1 MESATNEKKI
11 KNNVC
16 RQVSSD
22 KCCGCS
28 ACYQICHFG
37 AIKMT
42 EDEYGCRVPAVDDDV
57 CVECGMCLKTCP
69 ILHSDENRNRPIG
82 CYAATNKSL
91 EESFHCSS
99 GGIFTAIAEYVINE
113 GGIVCGATF
122 ADGFRVRHI
131 MVDNM
136 NTLNQIKKSKYVQS
150 DTTDIY
156 KKVKAFL
163 AEGRYL
169 LFSGTPCQVRGLYTF
184 LGLQDHE
191 KLLTVDV
198 VCHGVPSQL
207 LFDDYISHFRNI
219 NHGLDSYT
227 FRAKRKARNGMKWFF
242 SFDINE
248 KKHFRNW
255 PEDSY
260 NYYYMMGKTY
270 RESCYSCPFASVDR
284 VSDITLCDYW
294 SWEKYHVGDFDELDC
309 VSGVLL
315 NTHSGKQL
323 FEEIKN
329 SIVYVPANLDDIVR
343 HNGCLV
349 APTEKPS
356 DRDSILRDWQEK
368 GYAFVDDTFRKKYKM
383 QRMKYAIMRQ
393 LPDRLVDILARLK

>member
-1 MESATNEKKI
+1 MEPVTNEKKI
-11 KNNVC
+11 KNNVS
-16 RQVSSD
+16 RQVPSD

-28 ACYQICHFG
+28 VCYQICHLG
-37 AIKMT
+37 AIKVT

-57 CVECGMCLKTCP
+57 CVECGKCLKACP
-69 ILHSDENRNRPIG
+69 ILHSDENRNRPIE
-82 CYAATNKSL
+82 CYAATNRSL

-99 GGIFTAIAEYVINE
+99 GGIFSAIAEYVINE
-113 GGIVCGATF
+113 GGIVCGAAFT
-122 ADGFRVRHI
+122 DGFKVRHI
-131 MVDNM
+131 MADNM

-150 DTTDIY
+150 DTSDIY

-184 LGLQDHE
+184 LGLEDHE

-207 LFDDYISHFRNI
+207 LFDDYISHLRNI

-227 FRAKRKARNGMKWFF
+227 FRAKRNARNGMKCFF
-242 SFDINE
+242 SFSVNG
-248 KKHFRNW
+248 KKRFMNW

-260 NYYYMMGKTY
+260 NYYYMNGKTY
-270 RESCYSCPFASVDR
+270 RESCYSCPFASNDR

-294 SWEKYHVGDFDELDC
+294 SWDKYHADDFDELDC
-309 VSGVLL
+309 VSGILL
-315 NTHSGKQL
+315 NTPSGEQL
-323 FEEIKN
+323 FEKIKS
-329 SIVYVPANLDDIVR
+329 SIVYVPANLNDIAQ

-356 DRDSILRDWQEK
+356 DRGSILRDWKEK
-368 GYAFVDDTFRKKYKM
+368 GYAFVDDNFRKKYKM

-393 LPDRLVDILARLK
+393 LPDRLVSRLARLK